1 MNFPIALAKFTK
13 YCCVFTKSLVRSEA
27 VMLSYLKY
35 PFYDLPFKK
44 KGMPSTTAPI
54 RKAPYLASIP
64 SNVSISSC
72 SLAM

>member
-35 PFYDLPFKK
+35 PFYDLPFTKLPGRFVSACPHQKK
-44 KGMPSTTAPI
+44 I
-54 RKAPYLASIP
+54 
-64 SNVSISSC
+64 
-72 SLAM
+72 